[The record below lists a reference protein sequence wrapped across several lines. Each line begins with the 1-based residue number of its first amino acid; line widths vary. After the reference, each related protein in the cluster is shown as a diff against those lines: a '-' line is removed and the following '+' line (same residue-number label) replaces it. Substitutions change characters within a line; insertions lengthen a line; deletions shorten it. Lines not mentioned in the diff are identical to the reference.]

1 MSGIL
6 GLGSGQA
13 TSLNND
19 LIEKLKA
26 VDTKAFINPI
36 EIKIDKI
43 PLEQKEISEITNK
56 INDLLSTIKKFSLN
70 QSSDINAFDSK
81 EVDISGDSVKFD
93 VENIQNI
100 KNGNTII
107 EVKGLAQKDVWQTNK
122 FVNENNLM
130 NTGVISVSI
139 GNTTTQSE
147 QALLVRKEI
156 DTTNMSYKDFSTKLN
171 ELGVNS
177 SIEKSG
183 NEYRMVI
190 KSKDTGLENKISFN
204 GELNTLGLNNEANN
218 VLKAKNLELKV
229 DGIEYSNSTNNIV
242 IDGLKITAIKEGN
255 SIIDIKEDKTILTT
269 LMKEFQ
275 TKFNEVNELLEKG
288 IYDKSSNIENKSLLR
303 DISNNLKNTLFRNGN
318 TTDQSIFNIGFN
330 LNEKN
335 GNLIFNEKEFE
346 KAINENKSSIK
357 DLFVGVPEKKG
368 IATELDELISNSGIT
383 KQLLDYDLTILT
395 KQDKLNK
402 EKEEALKTIENK
414 YQLMATQFAAYGNII
429 NQMEASFSGF
439 KMLIES
445 SNLKRP

>member
-13 TSLNND
+13 AALNND
-19 LIEKLKA
+19 LIEKLKV

-81 EVDISGDSVKFD
+81 EADISGDSVKFD

-122 FVNENNLM
+122 FANENNLM

-139 GNTTTQSE
+139 GNTT
-147 QALLVRKEI
+147 KEI
-156 DTTNMSYKDFSTKLN
+156 DTTNMSYQDFSTKLN

-190 KSKDTGLENKISFN
+190 KSKDTGLDNKISFS
-204 GELNTLGLNNEANN
+204 GELGSLGLNNETNN
-218 VLKAKNLELKV
+218 VLKAKNLELKI
-229 DGIEYSNSTNNIV
+229 DGIEYSNSTNNIIV
-242 IDGLKITAIKEGN
+242 DGLKITAIKEGN
-255 SIIDIKEDKTILTT
+255 SIIDIKEDKTTLTT
-269 LMKEFQ
+269 FMKEFQ

-303 DISNNLKNTLFRNGN
+303 DISNNLKNTLFGHGN
-318 TTDQSIFNIGFN
+318 TTDQSIFNIGFS

-335 GNLIFNEKEFE
+335 GNLVFNEKEFE

-395 KQDKLNK
+395 KQDKLSK

-445 SNLKRP
+445 NNRKN

>member
-56 INDLLSTIKKFSLN
+56 INDLLSTIKKLSLN

-81 EVDISGDSVKFD
+81 EADISGDSVKFD

-122 FVNENNLM
+122 FANENDLM

-139 GNTTTQSE
+139 GNET
-147 QALLVRKEI
+147 KEI

-204 GELNTLGLNNEANN
+204 GELNTLGLNDEANN

-255 SIIDIKEDKTILTT
+255 SIIDIKEDKTTLTT
-269 LMKEFQ
+269 FMKEFQ

-318 TTDQSIFNIGFN
+318 TTDQSIFNIGFS

-335 GNLIFNEKEFE
+335 GNLVFNEKEFE

-445 SNLKRP
+445 SNRKN

>member
-13 TSLNND
+13 AALNND
-19 LIEKLKA
+19 LIEKLKV

-43 PLEQKEISEITNK
+43 PLEQKEISDITNK
-56 INDLLSTIKKFSLN
+56 INDLLSTIKNFSLN
-70 QSSDINAFDSK
+70 QSSGINAFDSK
-81 EVDISGDSVKFD
+81 EADISGNSVKFD

-122 FVNENNLM
+122 FANENNLM
-130 NTGVISVSI
+130 NTGIISVSI
-139 GNTTTQSE
+139 GNET
-147 QALLVRKEI
+147 KEI

-190 KSKDTGLENKISFN
+190 KSKDIGLENKISFN
-204 GELNTLGLNNEANN
+204 GELNTLGLNDEANN

-255 SIIDIKEDKTILTT
+255 SIIDIKEDKTTLTT

-303 DISNNLKNTLFRNGN
+303 DISNNLKNTLFGHGN
-318 TTDQSIFNIGFN
+318 TIDQSIFNIGFS

-335 GNLIFNEKEFE
+335 GNLVFNEKEFE
-346 KAINENKSSIK
+346 KAINENKSSVK

-395 KQDKLNK
+395 KQDKLSK

-445 SNLKRP
+445 NNRKN

>member
-13 TSLNND
+13 AALNND
-19 LIEKLKA
+19 LIEKLKV

-36 EIKIDKI
+36 ETKIDKI

-81 EVDISGDSVKFD
+81 EADISGDSVKFD

-122 FVNENNLM
+122 FANENNLM
-130 NTGVISVSI
+130 NTGIISVSI
-139 GNTTTQSE
+139 GNTI
-147 QALLVRKEI
+147 KEI

-190 KSKDTGLENKISFN
+190 KSKDTGLDNKISFS
-204 GELNTLGLNNEANN
+204 GELGSLGLNNETNN

-242 IDGLKITAIKEGN
+242 VDGLKITAIKEGN
-255 SIIDIKEDKTILTT
+255 SIIDIKEDKTTLTA

-303 DISNNLKNTLFRNGN
+303 DISNNLKNTLFGHGN
-318 TTDQSIFNIGFN
+318 TTDQSIFNIGFS

-445 SNLKRP
+445 NNSKN

>member
-36 EIKIDKI
+36 ETKIDKI
-43 PLEQKEISEITNK
+43 PLEQKEISDITNK
-56 INDLLSTIKKFSLN
+56 INDLLSTIKNFSLN

-81 EVDISGDSVKFD
+81 EADISGDSVKFD

-122 FVNENNLM
+122 FANENNLM

-139 GNTTTQSE
+139 GNET
-147 QALLVRKEI
+147 KEI

-204 GELNTLGLNNEANN
+204 GELNTLGLNDEANN

-255 SIIDIKEDKTILTT
+255 SIIDIKEDKTTLTT
-269 LMKEFQ
+269 FMKEFQ

-303 DISNNLKNTLFRNGN
+303 GISNNLKNTLFGHGN
-318 TTDQSIFNIGFN
+318 TTDQSIFNIGFS

-335 GNLIFNEKEFE
+335 GNLVFNEKEFE
-346 KAINENKSSIK
+346 KAINENKSSVK

>member
-13 TSLNND
+13 AALNND
-19 LIEKLKA
+19 LIEKLKV

-43 PLEQKEISEITNK
+43 PLEQKEISDITNK
-56 INDLLSTIKKFSLN
+56 INDLLSTIKNFSLN
-70 QSSDINAFDSK
+70 QSSGINAFDSK
-81 EVDISGDSVKFD
+81 EADISGDSVKFD

-100 KNGNTII
+100 KNGNTIV

-122 FVNENNLM
+122 FTNENNLM

-139 GNTTTQSE
+139 GNET
-147 QALLVRKEI
+147 KEI
-156 DTTNMSYKDFSTKLN
+156 DTTNMSYQDFSTKLN

-190 KSKDTGLENKISFN
+190 KSKDTGLENKISFS
-204 GELNTLGLNNEANN
+204 GELGLLGLNDETNN

-255 SIIDIKEDKTILTT
+255 SIIDIKEDKTTLTT

-318 TTDQSIFNIGFN
+318 TTDQSIFNIGFS

-445 SNLKRP
+445 NNRKN

>member
-13 TSLNND
+13 AALNND
-19 LIEKLKA
+19 LIEKLKV

-81 EVDISGDSVKFD
+81 EADISGDSVKFD

-122 FVNENNLM
+122 FANENNLM

-139 GNTTTQSE
+139 GDTT
-147 QALLVRKEI
+147 KEI

-204 GELNTLGLNNEANN
+204 GELNTLGLNDEANN

-255 SIIDIKEDKTILTT
+255 SIIDIKEDKTTLTT
-269 LMKEFQ
+269 FMKEFQ

-303 DISNNLKNTLFRNGN
+303 DISNNLKNTLFGHGN
-318 TTDQSIFNIGFN
+318 TTDQSIFNIGFS

-335 GNLIFNEKEFE
+335 GNLVFNEKEFE
-346 KAINENKSSIK
+346 KAINENKSSVK

>member
-81 EVDISGDSVKFD
+81 EADISGDSVKFD

-107 EVKGLAQKDVWQTNK
+107 EVKGLAQKDVWQTNL
-122 FVNENNLM
+122 FTNENNLM

-139 GNTTTQSE
+139 GNET
-147 QALLVRKEI
+147 KEI

-204 GELNTLGLNNEANN
+204 GELNTLGLNDEANN

-255 SIIDIKEDKTILTT
+255 SIIDIKEDKTTLTT
-269 LMKEFQ
+269 FMKEFQ

-288 IYDKSSNIENKSLLR
+288 IYDKNSNIENKSLLR

-318 TTDQSIFNIGFN
+318 TTDQSIFNIGFS

-445 SNLKRP
+445 SNNKK

>member
-36 EIKIDKI
+36 ETKIDKI
-43 PLEQKEISEITNK
+43 PLEQKEISDITNK
-56 INDLLSTIKKFSLN
+56 INDLLSTIKNFSLN

-81 EVDISGDSVKFD
+81 EADVSGDSVKFD

-100 KNGNTII
+100 KNGNTIV

-122 FVNENNLM
+122 FANENDLM

-139 GNTTTQSE
+139 GNET
-147 QALLVRKEI
+147 KEI

-177 SIEKSG
+177 SIEKTG
-183 NEYRMVI
+183 DEYRMVI

-204 GELNTLGLNNEANN
+204 GELNTLGLNDEANN

-242 IDGLKITAIKEGN
+242 VDGLKITAIKEGN
-255 SIIDIKEDKTILTT
+255 SIIDIKEDKTTLTT
-269 LMKEFQ
+269 FMKEFQ

-288 IYDKSSNIENKSLLR
+288 IYDKNSNIENKSLLR
-303 DISNNLKNTLFRNGN
+303 DISNNLKNTLFGHGN
-318 TTDQSIFNIGFN
+318 TTDQSIFNIGFS

-335 GNLIFNEKEFE
+335 GNLVFNEKEFE

-395 KQDKLNK
+395 KQNKLNK

-445 SNLKRP
+445 SNRKN

>member
-13 TSLNND
+13 AALNND
-19 LIEKLKA
+19 LIEKLKV

-81 EVDISGDSVKFD
+81 EADISGDSVKFD

-122 FVNENNLM
+122 FANENNLM
-130 NTGVISVSI
+130 NTGIISVSI
-139 GNTTTQSE
+139 GNET
-147 QALLVRKEI
+147 KEI

-204 GELNTLGLNNEANN
+204 GELNTLGLNDEANN

-255 SIIDIKEDKTILTT
+255 SIIDIKEDKTTLTT
-269 LMKEFQ
+269 FMKEFQ

-303 DISNNLKNTLFRNGN
+303 DISNNLKNTLFGHGN
-318 TTDQSIFNIGFN
+318 TIDQSIFNIGFS

-335 GNLIFNEKEFE
+335 GNLVFNEKEFE
-346 KAINENKSSIK
+346 KAINENKSSVK

>member
-36 EIKIDKI
+36 ETKIDKI
-43 PLEQKEISEITNK
+43 PLEQKEISDITNK
-56 INDLLSTIKKFSLN
+56 INDLLSTIKNFSLN
-70 QSSDINAFDSK
+70 QSSGINAFDSK
-81 EVDISGDSVKFD
+81 EADISGDSVKFD

-100 KNGNTII
+100 KNGNTIV

-122 FVNENNLM
+122 FTNENNLM

-139 GNTTTQSE
+139 GNET
-147 QALLVRKEI
+147 KEI

-204 GELNTLGLNNEANN
+204 GELNTLGLNDEANN

-229 DGIEYSNSTNNIV
+229 DGIEYSNSTNNIIV
-242 IDGLKITAIKEGN
+242 DGLKITAIKEGN
-255 SIIDIKEDKTILTT
+255 
-269 LMKEFQ
+269 
-275 TKFNEVNELLEKG
+275 
-288 IYDKSSNIENKSLLR
+288 
-303 DISNNLKNTLFRNGN
+303 
-318 TTDQSIFNIGFN
+318 
-330 LNEKN
+330 
-335 GNLIFNEKEFE
+335 
-346 KAINENKSSIK
+346 
-357 DLFVGVPEKKG
+357 
-368 IATELDELISNSGIT
+368 
-383 KQLLDYDLTILT
+383 
-395 KQDKLNK
+395 
-402 EKEEALKTIENK
+402 
-414 YQLMATQFAAYGNII
+414 
-429 NQMEASFSGF
+429 
-439 KMLIES
+439 
-445 SNLKRP
+445 

>member
-56 INDLLSTIKKFSLN
+56 INDLLSTIKKLSLN

-81 EVDISGDSVKFD
+81 EADVSGDSVKFD

-122 FVNENNLM
+122 FANENDLM

-139 GNTTTQSE
+139 GNET
-147 QALLVRKEI
+147 KEI

-204 GELNTLGLNNEANN
+204 GELNTLGLNDEANN

-255 SIIDIKEDKTILTT
+255 SIIDIKEDKTTLTT
-269 LMKEFQ
+269 FMKEFQ

-318 TTDQSIFNIGFN
+318 TTDQSIFNIGFS

-335 GNLIFNEKEFE
+335 GNLVFNEKEFE
-346 KAINENKSSIK
+346 KAINENKSSVK

-445 SNLKRP
+445 SNRKN

>member
-36 EIKIDKI
+36 ETKIDKI
-43 PLEQKEISEITNK
+43 PLEQKEISDITNK
-56 INDLLSTIKKFSLN
+56 INELLSTIKNFSLN
-70 QSSDINAFDSK
+70 QSSGINAFDSK
-81 EVDISGDSVKFD
+81 EADISGDSVKFD

-122 FVNENNLM
+122 FANENNLM
-130 NTGVISVSI
+130 NTGIINVSI
-139 GNTTTQSE
+139 GNE
-147 QALLVRKEI
+147 IKEI

-204 GELNTLGLNNEANN
+204 GELNTLGLNDEANN

-255 SIIDIKEDKTILTT
+255 SIIDIKEDKTTLTSF
-269 LMKEFQ
+269 MKEFQ

-303 DISNNLKNTLFRNGN
+303 DISNNLKNTLFGHGN
-318 TTDQSIFNIGFN
+318 TTDQSIFNIGFS

-335 GNLIFNEKEFE
+335 GNLVFNEKEFE

-429 NQMEASFSGF
+429 NQMETSFSGF
-439 KMLIES
+439 KMLIEN
-445 SNLKRP
+445 SNRKN

>member
-43 PLEQKEISEITNK
+43 PLEQKEISDITNK
-56 INDLLSTIKKFSLN
+56 INELLSTIKNFSLN
-70 QSSDINAFDSK
+70 QFSGINAFDSK
-81 EVDISGDSVKFD
+81 EADISGDSVKFD

-122 FVNENNLM
+122 FTNENNLM

-139 GNTTTQSE
+139 GNET
-147 QALLVRKEI
+147 KEI

-204 GELNTLGLNNEANN
+204 GELNTLGLNDEANN

-229 DGIEYSNSTNNIV
+229 DGIEYSNSTNNIIV
-242 IDGLKITAIKEGN
+242 DGLKITAIKEGN
-255 SIIDIKEDKTILTT
+255 SIIDIKEDKTTLTT
-269 LMKEFQ
+269 FMKEFQ

-303 DISNNLKNTLFRNGN
+303 DISNNLKNTLFGHGN
-318 TTDQSIFNIGFN
+318 TTDQSIFNIGFS

-335 GNLIFNEKEFE
+335 GNLVFNEKEFE
-346 KAINENKSSIK
+346 KAINENKSSVK

-395 KQDKLNK
+395 KQDKLSK

-445 SNLKRP
+445 NNRKN

>member
-1 MSGIL
+1 MNGVL

-13 TSLNND
+13 SSLNND

-36 EIKIDKI
+36 ETKIDKI
-43 PLEQKEISEITNK
+43 PLEQKEISDITNK

-81 EVDISGDSVKFD
+81 EADISGDSVKFD

-122 FVNENNLM
+122 FANENNLM

-139 GNTTTQSE
+139 GNET
-147 QALLVRKEI
+147 KEI

-204 GELNTLGLNNEANN
+204 GELNTLGLNDEANN

-255 SIIDIKEDKTILTT
+255 SIIDIKEDKTTLTT

-303 DISNNLKNTLFRNGN
+303 DISNNLKNTLFGHGN

-395 KQDKLNK
+395 KQDKLSK

-445 SNLKRP
+445 SNRKN

>member
-81 EVDISGDSVKFD
+81 EADISGDSVKFD

-122 FVNENNLM
+122 FANENNLM

-147 QALLVRKEI
+147 QALLVRI
-156 DTTNMSYKDFSTKLN
+156 H
-171 ELGVNS
+171 
-177 SIEKSG
+177 
-183 NEYRMVI
+183 
-190 KSKDTGLENKISFN
+190 
-204 GELNTLGLNNEANN
+204 
-218 VLKAKNLELKV
+218 
-229 DGIEYSNSTNNIV
+229 
-242 IDGLKITAIKEGN
+242 
-255 SIIDIKEDKTILTT
+255 
-269 LMKEFQ
+269 
-275 TKFNEVNELLEKG
+275 
-288 IYDKSSNIENKSLLR
+288 
-303 DISNNLKNTLFRNGN
+303 
-318 TTDQSIFNIGFN
+318 
-330 LNEKN
+330 
-335 GNLIFNEKEFE
+335 
-346 KAINENKSSIK
+346 
-357 DLFVGVPEKKG
+357 
-368 IATELDELISNSGIT
+368 
-383 KQLLDYDLTILT
+383 
-395 KQDKLNK
+395 
-402 EKEEALKTIENK
+402 
-414 YQLMATQFAAYGNII
+414 
-429 NQMEASFSGF
+429 
-439 KMLIES
+439 
-445 SNLKRP
+445 

>member
-43 PLEQKEISEITNK
+43 PLEQKEISDITNK
-56 INDLLSTIKKFSLN
+56 INELLSTIKNFSLN
-70 QSSDINAFDSK
+70 QSSGINAFDSK
-81 EVDISGDSVKFD
+81 EADISGDSVKFD

-122 FVNENNLM
+122 FTNENNLM

-139 GNTTTQSE
+139 GNTT
-147 QALLVRKEI
+147 KEI

-204 GELNTLGLNNEANN
+204 GELNTLGLNDEANN

-255 SIIDIKEDKTILTT
+255 SIIDIKEDKTTLTT
-269 LMKEFQ
+269 FMKEFQ

-303 DISNNLKNTLFRNGN
+303 DISNNLKNTLFGHGN
-318 TTDQSIFNIGFN
+318 TIDQSIFNIGFS

-445 SNLKRP
+445 SNRKN

>member
-13 TSLNND
+13 AALNND
-19 LIEKLKA
+19 LIEKLKV

-43 PLEQKEISEITNK
+43 PLEQKEISDITNK
-56 INDLLSTIKKFSLN
+56 INELLSTIKNFNLN
-70 QSSDINAFDSK
+70 QSSGINAFDSK
-81 EVDISGDSVKFD
+81 EADIFGDSVKFD

-122 FVNENNLM
+122 FANENNLM
-130 NTGVISVSI
+130 NTGIINVSI
-139 GNTTTQSE
+139 GNE
-147 QALLVRKEI
+147 IKEI

-190 KSKDTGLENKISFN
+190 KSKDTGLDNKISFS
-204 GELNTLGLNNEANN
+204 GELGLLGLNDEANN

-242 IDGLKITAIKEGN
+242 VDGLKITAIKEGN
-255 SIIDIKEDKTILTT
+255 SIIDIKEDKTTLTT
-269 LMKEFQ
+269 FMKEFQ

-303 DISNNLKNTLFRNGN
+303 DISNNLKNTLFGHGN
-318 TTDQSIFNIGFN
+318 TTDQSIFNIGFS

-395 KQDKLNK
+395 KQDKLSK

-445 SNLKRP
+445 SNNKK

>member
-36 EIKIDKI
+36 ETKIDKI
-43 PLEQKEISEITNK
+43 PLEQKEISDITNK
-56 INDLLSTIKKFSLN
+56 INDLLSTIKNFSLN

-81 EVDISGDSVKFD
+81 EADVSGDSVKFD

-122 FVNENNLM
+122 FANENDLM

-139 GNTTTQSE
+139 GNET
-147 QALLVRKEI
+147 KEI

-177 SIEKSG
+177 SIEKTG
-183 NEYRMVI
+183 DEYRMVI

-204 GELNTLGLNNEANN
+204 GELNTLGLNDEANN

-242 IDGLKITAIKEGN
+242 VDGLKITAIKEGN

-288 IYDKSSNIENKSLLR
+288 IYDKSSN
-303 DISNNLKNTLFRNGN
+303 TL
-318 TTDQSIFNIGFN
+318 QS
-330 LNEKN
+330 
-335 GNLIFNEKEFE
+335 
-346 KAINENKSSIK
+346 SC
-357 DLFVGVPEKKG
+357 
-368 IATELDELISNSGIT
+368 
-383 KQLLDYDLTILT
+383 KQT
-395 KQDKLNK
+395 NV
-402 EKEEALKTIENK
+402 
-414 YQLMATQFAAYGNII
+414 
-429 NQMEASFSGF
+429 
-439 KMLIES
+439 
-445 SNLKRP
+445 

>member
-36 EIKIDKI
+36 ETKIDKI
-43 PLEQKEISEITNK
+43 PLEQKEISDITNK
-56 INDLLSTIKKFSLN
+56 INDLLSTIKNFSLN

-81 EVDISGDSVKFD
+81 EADVSGDSVKFD

-122 FVNENNLM
+122 FANENDLM

-139 GNTTTQSE
+139 GNET
-147 QALLVRKEI
+147 KEI

-177 SIEKSG
+177 SIEKTG
-183 NEYRMVI
+183 DEYRMVI
-190 KSKDTGLENKISFN
+190 KSKDTGLENKISFS
-204 GELNTLGLNNEANN
+204 GELGLLGLNNETNN

-242 IDGLKITAIKEGN
+242 VDGLKITAIKEGN

-288 IYDKSSNIENKSLLR
+288 IYDKNSNIENKSLLR
-303 DISNNLKNTLFRNGN
+303 DISNNLKNTLFGHGN
-318 TTDQSIFNIGFN
+318 TTDQSIFNIGFS

-335 GNLIFNEKEFE
+335 GNLVFNEKEFE

-445 SNLKRP
+445 SNRKN

>member
-56 INDLLSTIKKFSLN
+56 INDLLSTIKNFSLN
-70 QSSDINAFDSK
+70 QSSGINAFDSK
-81 EVDISGDSVKFD
+81 EADISGDSVKFD

-139 GNTTTQSE
+139 GNTI
-147 QALLVRKEI
+147 KEI

-190 KSKDTGLENKISFN
+190 KSKDIGLENKISFN
-204 GELNTLGLNNEANN
+204 GELNTLGLNDEANN

-229 DGIEYSNSTNNIV
+229 DGIEYSNSTNNIIV
-242 IDGLKITAIKEGN
+242 DGLKITAIKEGN
-255 SIIDIKEDKTILTT
+255 SIIDIKEDKTTLTT
-269 LMKEFQ
+269 FMKEFQ

-303 DISNNLKNTLFRNGN
+303 DISNNLKNTLFGHGN
-318 TTDQSIFNIGFN
+318 TTDQSIFNIGFS

-335 GNLIFNEKEFE
+335 GNLVFNEKEFE

-445 SNLKRP
+445 SNNKK

>member
-43 PLEQKEISEITNK
+43 PLEQKEISDITNK
-56 INDLLSTIKKFSLN
+56 INDLLSTIKNFSLN
-70 QSSDINAFDSK
+70 QSSGINAFDSK
-81 EVDISGDSVKFD
+81 EADISGDSVKFD

-122 FVNENNLM
+122 FANENNLM

-139 GNTTTQSE
+139 GNET
-147 QALLVRKEI
+147 KEI

-204 GELNTLGLNNEANN
+204 GELNTLGLNDEANN

-229 DGIEYSNSTNNIV
+229 DGIEYSNSTNNIIV
-242 IDGLKITAIKEGN
+242 DGLKITAIKEGN
-255 SIIDIKEDKTILTT
+255 SIIDIKEDKTTLTT
-269 LMKEFQ
+269 FMKEFQ

-303 DISNNLKNTLFRNGN
+303 DISNNLKNTLFGHGN
-318 TTDQSIFNIGFN
+318 TTDQSIFNIGFS

-335 GNLIFNEKEFE
+335 GNLVFNEKEFE
-346 KAINENKSSIK
+346 KAINENKSSVK

-395 KQDKLNK
+395 KQDKLSK

-445 SNLKRP
+445 NNRKN

>member
-13 TSLNND
+13 AALNND
-19 LIEKLKA
+19 LIEKLKV

-81 EVDISGDSVKFD
+81 EADISGDSVKFD

-122 FVNENNLM
+122 FANENNLM
-130 NTGVISVSI
+130 NTGIISVSI
-139 GNTTTQSE
+139 GNTT
-147 QALLVRKEI
+147 KEI

-204 GELNTLGLNNEANN
+204 GELNTLGLNDEANN

-255 SIIDIKEDKTILTT
+255 SIIDIKEDKTTLTT
-269 LMKEFQ
+269 FMKEFQ

-303 DISNNLKNTLFRNGN
+303 DISNNLKNTLFGHGN
-318 TTDQSIFNIGFN
+318 TTDQSIFNIGFS

-335 GNLIFNEKEFE
+335 GNLVFNEKEFE
-346 KAINENKSSIK
+346 KAINENKSSVK

>member
-43 PLEQKEISEITNK
+43 PLEQKEISDITNK
-56 INDLLSTIKKFSLN
+56 INDLLSTIKNFSLN

-81 EVDISGDSVKFD
+81 EADISGDSVKFD

-122 FVNENNLM
+122 FANENNLM
-130 NTGVISVSI
+130 NTGIINVSI
-139 GNTTTQSE
+139 GNE
-147 QALLVRKEI
+147 IKEI
-156 DTTNMSYKDFSTKLN
+156 DTTNMSYQDFSTKLN

-190 KSKDTGLENKISFN
+190 KSKDTGLENKISFS
-204 GELNTLGLNNEANN
+204 GELGSLGLNNETNN

-255 SIIDIKEDKTILTT
+255 SIIDIKEDKTTLTT
-269 LMKEFQ
+269 FMKEFQ

-318 TTDQSIFNIGFN
+318 TTDQSIFNIGFS

-395 KQDKLNK
+395 KQDKLSK

-429 NQMEASFSGF
+429 NQMETSFSGF

-445 SNLKRP
+445 SNRKN

>member
-43 PLEQKEISEITNK
+43 PLEQKEISDITNK
-56 INDLLSTIKKFSLN
+56 INDLLSTIKNFSLN
-70 QSSDINAFDSK
+70 QSSGINAFDSK
-81 EVDISGDSVKFD
+81 EADISGDSVKFD

-122 FVNENNLM
+122 FANENNLM

-139 GNTTTQSE
+139 GNET
-147 QALLVRKEI
+147 KEI

-204 GELNTLGLNNEANN
+204 GELNTLGLNDEANN

-255 SIIDIKEDKTILTT
+255 SIIDIKEDKTTLTT
-269 LMKEFQ
+269 FMKEFQ

-303 DISNNLKNTLFRNGN
+303 DISNNLKNTLFGHGN
-318 TTDQSIFNIGFN
+318 TIDQSIFNIGFS

-445 SNLKRP
+445 SNNKK

>member
-1 MSGIL
+1 
-6 GLGSGQA
+6 
-13 TSLNND
+13 
-19 LIEKLKA
+19 
-26 VDTKAFINPI
+26 
-36 EIKIDKI
+36 
-43 PLEQKEISEITNK
+43 
-56 INDLLSTIKKFSLN
+56 
-70 QSSDINAFDSK
+70 
-81 EVDISGDSVKFD
+81 
-93 VENIQNI
+93 
-100 KNGNTII
+100 
-107 EVKGLAQKDVWQTNK
+107 
-122 FVNENNLM
+122 
-130 NTGVISVSI
+130 
-139 GNTTTQSE
+139 
-147 QALLVRKEI
+147 
-156 DTTNMSYKDFSTKLN
+156 
-171 ELGVNS
+171 
-177 SIEKSG
+177 
-183 NEYRMVI
+183 
-190 KSKDTGLENKISFN
+190 
-204 GELNTLGLNNEANN
+204 
-218 VLKAKNLELKV
+218 
-229 DGIEYSNSTNNIV
+229 
-242 IDGLKITAIKEGN
+242 
-255 SIIDIKEDKTILTT
+255 
-269 LMKEFQ
+269 MKEFQ

-303 DISNNLKNTLFRNGN
+303 DISNNLKNTLFGHGN

-335 GNLIFNEKEFE
+335 GDLIFNEKEFE

>member
-81 EVDISGDSVKFD
+81 EADISGDSVKFD

-122 FVNENNLM
+122 FANENNLM
-130 NTGVISVSI
+130 NTGIINVSI
-139 GNTTTQSE
+139 GNE
-147 QALLVRKEI
+147 IKEI

-204 GELNTLGLNNEANN
+204 GELNTLGLNDEANN

-255 SIIDIKEDKTILTT
+255 SIIDIKEDKTTLTT
-269 LMKEFQ
+269 FMKEFQ

-303 DISNNLKNTLFRNGN
+303 DISNNLKNTLFGHGN
-318 TTDQSIFNIGFN
+318 TTDQSIFNIGFS

-335 GNLIFNEKEFE
+335 GNLVFNEKEFE

-445 SNLKRP
+445 NNRKN

>member
-13 TSLNND
+13 AALNND

-81 EVDISGDSVKFD
+81 EADISGDSVKFD

-122 FVNENNLM
+122 FANENNLM
-130 NTGVISVSI
+130 NTGIISVSI
-139 GNTTTQSE
+139 GNET
-147 QALLVRKEI
+147 KEI

-204 GELNTLGLNNEANN
+204 GELNTLGLNDEANN

-255 SIIDIKEDKTILTT
+255 SIIDIKEDKTTLTT
-269 LMKEFQ
+269 FMKEFQ

-303 DISNNLKNTLFRNGN
+303 DISNNLKNTLFGHGN
-318 TTDQSIFNIGFN
+318 TTDQSIFNIGFS

-335 GNLIFNEKEFE
+335 GNLVFNEKEFE
-346 KAINENKSSIK
+346 KAINENKSSVK

>member
-81 EVDISGDSVKFD
+81 EADISGDSVKFD

-122 FVNENNLM
+122 FANENNLM

-139 GNTTTQSE
+139 GNTI
-147 QALLVRKEI
+147 KEI

-190 KSKDTGLENKISFN
+190 KSKDTGLDNKISFS
-204 GELNTLGLNNEANN
+204 GELGLLGLNDEANN

-255 SIIDIKEDKTILTT
+255 SIIDIKEDKTTLTA

-288 IYDKSSNIENKSLLR
+288 IYDKNSNIENKSLLR
-303 DISNNLKNTLFRNGN
+303 DISNNLKNTLFGHGN
-318 TTDQSIFNIGFN
+318 TTDQSIFNIGFS

-445 SNLKRP
+445 SNRKN

>member
-13 TSLNND
+13 AALNND
-19 LIEKLKA
+19 LIEKLKV

-43 PLEQKEISEITNK
+43 PLEQKEISDITNK
-56 INDLLSTIKKFSLN
+56 INELLSTIKNFSLN
-70 QSSDINAFDSK
+70 QSSGINAFDSK
-81 EVDISGDSVKFD
+81 EADISGDSVKFD

-122 FVNENNLM
+122 FANENNLM
-130 NTGVISVSI
+130 NTGIISVSI
-139 GNTTTQSE
+139 GTTI
-147 QALLVRKEI
+147 KEI

-204 GELNTLGLNNEANN
+204 GELNTLGLNDEANN

-242 IDGLKITAIKEGN
+242 VDGLKITAIKEGN
-255 SIIDIKEDKTILTT
+255 SIIDIKEDKTTLTA

-303 DISNNLKNTLFRNGN
+303 DISNNLKNTLFGHGN
-318 TTDQSIFNIGFN
+318 TTDQSIFNIGFS

-445 SNLKRP
+445 SNNKK

>member
-13 TSLNND
+13 AALNND
-19 LIEKLKA
+19 LIEKLKV

-81 EVDISGDSVKFD
+81 EADISGDSVKFD

-122 FVNENNLM
+122 FANENNLM
-130 NTGVISVSI
+130 NTGIISVSI
-139 GNTTTQSE
+139 GNET
-147 QALLVRKEI
+147 KEI

-204 GELNTLGLNNEANN
+204 GELNTLGLNDEANN

-255 SIIDIKEDKTILTT
+255 SIIDIKEDKTTLTT
-269 LMKEFQ
+269 FMKEFQ

-303 DISNNLKNTLFRNGN
+303 DISNNLKNTLFGHGN
-318 TTDQSIFNIGFN
+318 TTDQSIFNIGFS

-335 GNLIFNEKEFE
+335 GNLVFNEKEFE
-346 KAINENKSSIK
+346 KAINENKSSVK

>member
-43 PLEQKEISEITNK
+43 PLEQKEISDITNK
-56 INDLLSTIKKFSLN
+56 INELLSTIKNFSLN
-70 QSSDINAFDSK
+70 QSSGINAFDSK
-81 EVDISGDSVKFD
+81 EADISGDSVKFD
-93 VENIQNI
+93 VENIENI

-122 FVNENNLM
+122 FANENNLM
-130 NTGVISVSI
+130 NTGIISVSI
-139 GNTTTQSE
+139 GNET
-147 QALLVRKEI
+147 KEI

-177 SIEKSG
+177 SIEKFG

-204 GELNTLGLNNEANN
+204 GELNTLGLNDEANN

-255 SIIDIKEDKTILTT
+255 SIIDIKEDKTTLTAF
-269 LMKEFQ
+269 MKEFQ

-303 DISNNLKNTLFRNGN
+303 DISNNLKNTLFGHGN
-318 TTDQSIFNIGFN
+318 TTDQSIFNIGFS

-335 GNLIFNEKEFE
+335 GNLVFNEKEFE

-395 KQDKLNK
+395 KQDKLSK

-429 NQMEASFSGF
+429 NQMETSFSGF
-439 KMLIES
+439 KMLID
-445 SNLKRP
+445 SNNSKN

>member
-13 TSLNND
+13 AALNND
-19 LIEKLKA
+19 LIEKLKV

-81 EVDISGDSVKFD
+81 EADISGDSVKFD

-122 FVNENNLM
+122 FANENNLM

-139 GNTTTQSE
+139 GNET
-147 QALLVRKEI
+147 KEI

-190 KSKDTGLENKISFN
+190 KSKDTGLENKISFS
-204 GELNTLGLNNEANN
+204 GELGLLGLNNETNN

-255 SIIDIKEDKTILTT
+255 SIIDIKEDKTTLTT
-269 LMKEFQ
+269 FMKEFQ

-318 TTDQSIFNIGFN
+318 TTDQSIFNIGFS

-335 GNLIFNEKEFE
+335 GNLVFNEKEFE

-395 KQDKLNK
+395 KQDKLSK

-445 SNLKRP
+445 NNRKN

>member
-13 TSLNND
+13 AALNND
-19 LIEKLKA
+19 LIEKLKV

-43 PLEQKEISEITNK
+43 PLEQKEISDITNK
-56 INDLLSTIKKFSLN
+56 INELLSTIKNFSLN
-70 QSSDINAFDSK
+70 QSSGINAFDSK
-81 EVDISGDSVKFD
+81 EADISGDSVKFD

-122 FVNENNLM
+122 FANENNLM
-130 NTGVISVSI
+130 NTGIISVSI
-139 GNTTTQSE
+139 GTTI
-147 QALLVRKEI
+147 KEI

-190 KSKDTGLENKISFN
+190 KSKDTGLDNKISFS
-204 GELNTLGLNNEANN
+204 GELGLLGLNDEANN
-218 VLKAKNLELKV
+218 VLKSKNLELKV

-242 IDGLKITAIKEGN
+242 VDGLKITAIKEGN
-255 SIIDIKEDKTILTT
+255 SIIDIKEDKTTLTA

-288 IYDKSSNIENKSLLR
+288 IYDKSSNIENKSLSKYLR
-303 DISNNLKNTLFRNGN
+303 
-318 TTDQSIFNIGFN
+318 
-330 LNEKN
+330 
-335 GNLIFNEKEFE
+335 
-346 KAINENKSSIK
+346 
-357 DLFVGVPEKKG
+357 
-368 IATELDELISNSGIT
+368 
-383 KQLLDYDLTILT
+383 
-395 KQDKLNK
+395 
-402 EKEEALKTIENK
+402 KTPS
-414 YQLMATQFAAYGNII
+414 L
-429 NQMEASFSGF
+429 
-439 KMLIES
+439 
-445 SNLKRP
+445 R

>member
-19 LIEKLKA
+19 LIEKLKV

-81 EVDISGDSVKFD
+81 EADISGDSVKFD

-122 FVNENNLM
+122 FANENNLM

-139 GNTTTQSE
+139 GNTT
-147 QALLVRKEI
+147 KEI

-190 KSKDTGLENKISFN
+190 KSKDTGLENKISFS
-204 GELNTLGLNNEANN
+204 GELGLLGLNDEANN

-255 SIIDIKEDKTILTT
+255 SIIDIKEDKTTLTT
-269 LMKEFQ
+269 FMKEFQ

-303 DISNNLKNTLFRNGN
+303 DISNNLKNTLFGHGN
-318 TTDQSIFNIGFN
+318 TTDQSIFNIGFS

-335 GNLIFNEKEFE
+335 GNLVFNEKEFE

-395 KQDKLNK
+395 KQDKLSK

-439 KMLIES
+439 KMLID
-445 SNLKRP
+445 SNNSKN

>member
-36 EIKIDKI
+36 ETKIDKI

-81 EVDISGDSVKFD
+81 EADISGDSVKFD

-122 FVNENNLM
+122 FANENNLM

-147 QALLVRKEI
+147 QAELVRKEI

-204 GELNTLGLNNEANN
+204 GELNTLGLNDEANN

-242 IDGLKITAIKEGN
+242 IDGLKITAIKERN

-318 TTDQSIFNIGFN
+318 TTDQSIFNIGFS

-335 GNLIFNEKEFE
+335 GNLVFNEKEFE

-368 IATELDELISNSGIT
+368 IATELEELISNSGIT

-445 SNLKRP
+445 SNRKN

>member
-1 MSGIL
+1 MLFRS
-6 GLGSGQA
+6 
-13 TSLNND
+13 
-19 LIEKLKA
+19 
-26 VDTKAFINPI
+26 
-36 EIKIDKI
+36 
-43 PLEQKEISEITNK
+43 
-56 INDLLSTIKKFSLN
+56 
-70 QSSDINAFDSK
+70 
-81 EVDISGDSVKFD
+81 
-93 VENIQNI
+93 QNI

-122 FVNENNLM
+122 FANENNLM
-130 NTGVISVSI
+130 NTGIISVSI
-139 GNTTTQSE
+139 GNTT
-147 QALLVRKEI
+147 KEI

-204 GELNTLGLNNEANN
+204 GELNTLGLNDEANN

-255 SIIDIKEDKTILTT
+255 SIIDIKEDKTTLTT
-269 LMKEFQ
+269 FMKEFQ

-318 TTDQSIFNIGFN
+318 TTDQSIFNIGFS

-346 KAINENKSSIK
+346 KAINENKSSVK

-445 SNLKRP
+445 NNRKN

>member
-81 EVDISGDSVKFD
+81 EADISGDSVKFD

-122 FVNENNLM
+122 FANENNLM

-139 GNTTTQSE
+139 GNTT
-147 QALLVRKEI
+147 KEI

-204 GELNTLGLNNEANN
+204 GELNTLGLNDEANN

-255 SIIDIKEDKTILTT
+255 SIIDIKEDKTTLTT
-269 LMKEFQ
+269 FMKEFQ

-303 DISNNLKNTLFRNGN
+303 DISNNLKNTLFGHGN
-318 TTDQSIFNIGFN
+318 TTDQSIFNIGFS

-445 SNLKRP
+445 NNRKN

>member
-13 TSLNND
+13 AALNND
-19 LIEKLKA
+19 LIEKLKV

-81 EVDISGDSVKFD
+81 EADISGDSVKFD

-122 FVNENNLM
+122 FANENNLM

-139 GNTTTQSE
+139 GNTT
-147 QALLVRKEI
+147 KEI

-204 GELNTLGLNNEANN
+204 GELNTLGLNDEANN

-255 SIIDIKEDKTILTT
+255 SIIDIKEDKTTLTT
-269 LMKEFQ
+269 FMKEFQ

-303 DISNNLKNTLFRNGN
+303 DISNNLKNTLFGHGN
-318 TTDQSIFNIGFN
+318 TTDQSIFNIGFS

-335 GNLIFNEKEFE
+335 GNLVFNEKEFE
-346 KAINENKSSIK
+346 KAINENKSSVK

>member
-26 VDTKAFINPI
+26 VDTKVFINPI
-36 EIKIDKI
+36 ETKIDKI

-56 INDLLSTIKKFSLN
+56 INDLLSTIKKISLN

-81 EVDISGDSVKFD
+81 EADISGDSVKFD

-122 FVNENNLM
+122 FANENNLM
-130 NTGVISVSI
+130 NTGVINVSI
-139 GNTTTQSE
+139 GNTT
-147 QALLVRKEI
+147 KEI
-156 DTTNMSYKDFSTKLN
+156 DTTNMSYQDFSTKLN

-190 KSKDTGLENKISFN
+190 KSKDTGLDNKISFS
-204 GELNTLGLNNEANN
+204 GELGSLGLNNETNN
-218 VLKAKNLELKV
+218 VLKSKNLELKV

-255 SIIDIKEDKTILTT
+255 SIIDIKEDKTTLTT
-269 LMKEFQ
+269 FMKEFQ
-275 TKFNEVNELLEKG
+275 TKFNEVNELLQKG

-303 DISNNLKNTLFRNGN
+303 DISNNLKNTLFGHGN
-318 TTDQSIFNIGFN
+318 TTDQSIFNIGFS

-445 SNLKRP
+445 NNRKN